1 MGLRRK
7 FLREHCL
14 RREREN
20 KMFEVADRVKR
31 LPPYLF
37 AEIEKAIKEKKEQGV
52 DLISLSIGDPDLPP
66 PPFVIA
72 SLEEEVANLKN
83 HNYSFS
89 QGEPDFRQA
98 VAAWY
103 KKRFHVDLSQDEVI
117 ALMGSKEGLANVA
130 RAFVNAGDR
139 VLVPD
144 PGYPVYNNGSTIL
157 NDGIPT
163 PMPLLQEN
171 GFKPDFEAIHP
182 EKVKMMFLN
191 YPNNPT
197 SATVDKNFLK
207 QAVEFARENNIIL
220 CYDNAYSETTFD
232 GYKAPSILE
241 VDGAMD
247 VAVEFHSCSKSFN
260 MTGDRIAFA
269 VGNKQLIG
277 GLTKI
282 KSQIDSGPPVYIQK
296 VAAKALA
303 SYKSDKPPDFLKKN
317 NKVYAERRDVLVDR
331 LCSMG
336 FKCDKPKATFYV
348 WLNCKSSSIEFA
360 TKLLSVGV
368 AVTPGI
374 GFGEHGENYVRFS
387 LTQPKERIMEACK
400 RIAAL
405 FGSAES
411 Q

>member
-1 MGLRRK
+1 
-7 FLREHCL
+7 
-14 RREREN
+14 
-20 KMFEVADRVKR
+20 MFEVADRVKR

-37 AEIEKAIKEKKEQGV
+37 AEIEKTVKEKKAQGV

-72 SLEEEVANLKN
+72 ALKEEVANLKN

-89 QGEPDFRQA
+89 QGEPDFREA
-98 VAAWY
+98 VAAWC
-103 KKRFHVDLSQDEVI
+103 KKRFHIDVSQDEVI
-117 ALMGSKEGLANVA
+117 ALLGSKEGLANIA
-130 RAFVNAGDR
+130 RAFVNAGDH

-144 PGYPVYNNGSTIL
+144 PSYPVYNNGSTIL
-157 NDGIPT
+157 NDGVPV
-163 PMPLLQEN
+163 PMLLLQEN
-171 GFKPDFEAIHP
+171 GFKPDLEAVHP

-197 SATVDKNFLK
+197 SATADKKFLK

-220 CYDNAYSETTFD
+220 CYDNAYSEVTFD

-241 VDGAMD
+241 IDGTMD
-247 VAVEFHSCSKSFN
+247 VAIEFHSCSKTFN

-269 VGNKQLIG
+269 VGNKQLIS
-277 GLTKI
+277 GLAKV

-303 SYKSDKPPDFLKKN
+303 SYNSAEQPDFLKEN
-317 NKVYAERRDVLVDR
+317 NKIYAERRDVLVDSLR
-331 LCSMG
+331 SMG

-368 AVTPGI
+368 AVTPGV

-387 LTQPKERIMEACK
+387 LTQPKERMVEASK

-405 FGSAES
+405 FECR
-411 Q
+411 

>member
-1 MGLRRK
+1 
-7 FLREHCL
+7 
-14 RREREN
+14 
-20 KMFEVADRVKR
+20 MFEVADRVKR

-37 AEIEKAIKEKKEQGV
+37 AEIEKAIKEKKAQGI

-66 PPFVIA
+66 PPFIIA
-72 SLEEEVANLKN
+72 SLKEEVANLKN

-98 VAAWY
+98 VADWY

-144 PGYPVYNNGSTIL
+144 PSYPVYNNGSTIL

-163 PMPLLQEN
+163 PMPLLKEN

-197 SATVDKNFLK
+197 SATVDKKFLK

-232 GYKAPSILE
+232 GYKSPSILE

-247 VAVEFHSCSKSFN
+247 VTIEFNSCSKTFN
-260 MTGDRIAFA
+260 ITGDRIAFA
-269 VGNKQLIG
+269 AGNKQLIS
-277 GLTKI
+277 GLTKV

-303 SYKSDKPPDFLKKN
+303 SYKSDKPPDFLKEN
-317 NKVYAERRDVLVDR
+317 NRIYAERRDVLVDR
-331 LCSMG
+331 LCSVG
-336 FKCDKPKATFYV
+336 FECDKPKATFYV
-348 WLNCKSSSIEFA
+348 WLNCRSSSIEFA
-360 TKLLSVGV
+360 TKLLSAGV

-387 LTQPKERIMEACK
+387 LTPPKERIIEASK

-405 FGSAES
+405 VKCR
-411 Q
+411 